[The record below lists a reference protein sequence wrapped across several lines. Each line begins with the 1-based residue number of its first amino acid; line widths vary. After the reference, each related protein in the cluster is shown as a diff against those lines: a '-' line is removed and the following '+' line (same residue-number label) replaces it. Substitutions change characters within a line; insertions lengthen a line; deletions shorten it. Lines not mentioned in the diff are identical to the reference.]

1 MIKKEYMKP
10 TMQVV
15 ELQQKCQIFVG
26 VVATGGLICDRT
38 GDEGL
43 RVSLG
48 HQNLSSFA
56 GETVFFL
63 LSGTVPG
70 VKITSFLRF
79 DARIWAQ
86 AQMRA

>member
-1 MIKKEYMKP
+1 M
-10 TMQVV
+10 
-15 ELQQKCQIFVG
+15 
-26 VVATGGLICDRT
+26 
-38 GDEGL
+38 

-56 GETVFFL
+56 GETVFL